1 MSENK
6 KIINFP
12 GGKVKEEISV
22 SEVLKISG
30 LDFYNKI
37 EFNDKNDGK
46 NFIRS
51 LELFCRFLDSEGRVR
66 NLLNE
71 ALEESIYNIEARVF
85 AILASNDEEYVK
97 EKKIIELRKETEGF
111 PIKLYRISGVEVNPF
126 EYRVSSHLA
135 QFYMEN
141 KLYNRAPGSYYKYL
155 DFFNESFFI
164 DMHRKF
170 LISYL
175 LNNKFSDYDIH
186 YNSLG
191 DELKNDETIILSK
204 FFYYILVQ
212 EEEAAFAYFEKLRRT
227 NKYLNVHLEKILNPP
242 KKSMH
247 ISGEDRVK
255 YAQIIRAFC
264 DFEDLF
270 NKEYFFDIIAS
281 LRKRTPINDRKMR
294 RYLKRDEVT
303 PMDMF
308 CDPTFKQ
315 IGEKQIFILWEAA
328 LVDKDCFLDLFQE
341 EVLDLDGIGVGTV
354 SKLIKNG
361 VEFREE

>member
-1 MSENK
+1 MSKNK

-37 EFNDKNDGK
+37 EFNDKNNAED
-46 NFIRS
+46 FIRS
-51 LELFCRFLDSEGRVR
+51 LELFCRFLDSEGRER
-66 NLLNE
+66 NLLNA

-85 AILASNDEEYVK
+85 AILASNYEEYVK
-97 EKKIIELRKETEGF
+97 EKKILELRKETEGF
-111 PIKLYRISGVEVNPF
+111 PIKLYRISDVEVNPF

-141 KLYNRAPGSYYKYL
+141 KLYNRAPRSYYKYL
-155 DFFNESFFI
+155 DFFNERFFI

-186 YNSLG
+186 YSSLG

-204 FFYYILVQ
+204 FFYHILVQ

-247 ISGEDRVK
+247 ISGGDRVK

-281 LRKRTPINDRKMR
+281 LRERTPIDDKKMR

-328 LVDKDCFLDLFQE
+328 LVDKDCFLDLFKE

-354 SKLIKNG
+354 NKLIKNG